1 MLLRSLCT
9 WSHTGAAVT
18 GKKQTSNQHRTLLC
32 AQESVLLPSTKCCAV
47 THNVV
52 FPMLHTLSFCNAV
65 VQLDVMSTPN
75 KGYFKGNIWEVQL
88 AAAPV
93 PVLVSDT
100 LAGFPRNT
108 QQARGTVA
116 AMLQDVNLPVLLPTS
131 ALFRASPASCS
142 EPNKGLPEVDFMREV
157 KYALL
162 SLGL

>member
-1 MLLRSLCT
+1 
-9 WSHTGAAVT
+9 
-18 GKKQTSNQHRTLLC
+18 
-32 AQESVLLPSTKCCAV
+32 
-47 THNVV
+47 
-52 FPMLHTLSFCNAV
+52 MLHTLSFCNAV

-162 SLGL
+162 SLGLYPLRALSCCLNGIWEEAPEEERLQADFLF